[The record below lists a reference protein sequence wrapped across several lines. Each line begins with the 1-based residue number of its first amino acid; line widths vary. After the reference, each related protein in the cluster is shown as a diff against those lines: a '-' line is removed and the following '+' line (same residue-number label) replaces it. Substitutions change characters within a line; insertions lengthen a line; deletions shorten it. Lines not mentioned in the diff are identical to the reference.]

1 MNRST
6 ACSNACPR
14 RKWRGTNDTSVTAT
28 RRRRVLKQRRP
39 LRVLRELGK
48 VPPKGRK
55 GILWTDEK
63 DDCVCAPTLLCG
75 RVECVRNRKRLYLSR
90 GYTARLGVC
99 APESHSH
106 VYLVRKKT
114 KEPPCCPIQVP
125 FAHLSR
131 VRPRWERNI
140 HGQTRTFFLMPN
152 RKRKAP
158 VWCANKTPASTSS
171 RKGSLV
177 NSL

>member
-106 VYLVRKKT
+106 VYLVREKRKNR
-114 KEPPCCPIQVP
+114 
-125 FAHLSR
+125 R
-131 VRPRWERNI
+131 VALFKYRSHTLAGCVLAGNEISTARLGR
-140 HGQTRTFFLMPN
+140 FLMPN